1 MAPDALQP
9 EPIDLKLLVPW
20 NQRQLAHGPT
30 TTHKHTVAANG
41 SPTLSEFRW
50 VVARCGASSREH
62 STCCTVLATC
72 TYFYTRISIC
82 EIFTQIMLF
91 FRDA

>member
-9 EPIDLKLLVPW
+9 EPIDLKLRVPW

-50 VVARCGASSREH
+50 VDHGVDIPTTTHKLQQRKPYL
-62 STCCTVLATC
+62 V
-72 TYFYTRISIC
+72 
-82 EIFTQIMLF
+82 
-91 FRDA
+91 